1 MLADLLTAETAHR
14 QAAFIR
20 YRITAA
26 KLPAMQDLARFTF
39 EGSPIKRGARSG
51 VIQGCFQLSAKL
63 PIQLECC
70 AGAGDMSTIT
80 GTEAGDSLIG
90 GPTTDLIE
98 GLGGDDYIRDEGGD
112 SDIVRGNDGNDTIW
126 VERTS
131 TGGGGLITIDGGG
144 GDDQIDAT
152 GYFHAT
158 PYDWRIDGGD
168 GNDSLEL
175 RYLTHFTADLGAG
188 NDYLY
193 VDMPLSGGVISLGS
207 GADRIALVSDYGRNP
222 GPGDRYLTIN
232 GLGADDRID
241 WTVFTYGMAN
251 WDQATSLF
259 ASGHL
264 RATQSGADVLIDV
277 DMDGVGAAYGWNP
290 LLRLTDRT
298 LAQLSPLNLGGMPLN
313 GGPIG
318 LAYTTSASSYLFF
331 SGTYGVDHLTAGEGV
346 GSVDLQG
353 LAGDDVLVAN
363 STGAG
368 LSGGDGDDHLIGGA
382 GNDSFEGGR
391 GDDLIE
397 GGGGGEDTLYFL
409 SWDDTAATFV
419 LGKAGPQNT
428 GFGWDTVTG
437 IEEVRATGNADH
449 LSVDAS
455 MTGSVL
461 FYAGSGDDVLV
472 GGVGNDGLYGED
484 GNDQVSGGDGDDTLH
499 DFGDGADVYDGGAGY
514 DTISYLWS
522 DRGLTIDLTVATPQA
537 GGYGDLDL
545 VLNMEGVIGTPYAD
559 TFSGTDQAN
568 KFWGSTGDDVLTGRG
583 GADEL
588 TGGGGND
595 HLDGG
600 DGDDLLTGGVYADDP
615 SAGDD
620 TLIGGAGND
629 TLISGQGAD
638 SLTGGTGNDI
648 LIGGAGDDTLI
659 GGAGDDILD
668 GGAGHDILA
677 GGDGADTYRAYLAT
691 LDGDMI
697 IGLGREDRIHL
708 VGENLATLR
717 FTVNGGQLV
726 FENGARL
733 MAEHGTSD
741 RIIAVTAVDGYGV
754 DLILAPRP
762 AVNDFNG
769 DGVSDL
775 AWRGGGTFTTWSVS
789 PPSVEMN
796 SYVNS
801 VGQDWKLAAT
811 ADFNGDGAADL
822 LWRHDDGTFT
832 VWRANGD
839 TFTPNVVVDAS
850 VPAAWE
856 LAATGDFNGDGAAD
870 LIWRHAS
877 GTVTEWRAD
886 GDGFVQNV
894 LVTSKAVSASL
905 LGAGDFNAD
914 GRDDLIWREGNG
926 ALSVW
931 ISDGTGF
938 AERPQNGPVGQDW
951 SVDALADFN
960 GDGQT
965 DVLWR
970 HQSGVFSVWRGT
982 EAGFQQ
988 NVYVDGSVSAA
999 WHLQGSGDYNGD
1011 GRADLLWR
1019 HDQGTFAIWS
1029 STGDAFTPNTL
1040 VDGSVNSQW
1049 TLAPTDFFL

>member
-1 MLADLLTAETAHR
+1 M
-14 QAAFIR
+14 
-20 YRITAA
+20 
-26 KLPAMQDLARFTF
+26 P
-39 EGSPIKRGARSG
+39 
-51 VIQGCFQLSAKL
+51 
-63 PIQLECC
+63 
-70 AGAGDMSTIT
+70 TIT
-80 GTEAGDSLIG
+80 GTEAADSLIG
-90 GPTTDLIE
+90 GSTTDLIE

-112 SDIVRGNDGNDTIW
+112 SDVVRGNDGNDTIW

-144 GDDQIDAT
+144 GDDTIDAT

-158 PYDWRIDGGD
+158 PYDWQVDAGD
-168 GNDSLEL
+168 GNDSVEL
-175 RYLTHFTADLGAG
+175 RFLTHFTANLGAG
-188 NDYLY
+188 NDYIY

-207 GADRIALVSDYGRNP
+207 GVDRIALVSDYGRNP

-232 GLGADDRID
+232 GLGVDDRID
-241 WTVFTYGMAN
+241 WTAFTFGMDN
-251 WDQATSLF
+251 WDQVTSLF
-259 ASGHL
+259 TSGHL
-264 RATQSGADVLIDV
+264 RATQSGTDVLIDV
-277 DMDGVGAAYGWNP
+277 DMDGVGGAYGWNP

-313 GGPIG
+313 GGAIG
-318 LAYTTSASSYLFF
+318 LTYTTSASSYPFF
-331 SGTYGVDHLTAGEGV
+331 NGTQGVDHLTAGEGV
-346 GSVDLQG
+346 GGVELQG
-353 LAGDDVLVAN
+353 LEGDDVLMAN
-363 STGAG
+363 SAG
-368 LSGGDGDDHLIGGA
+368 SGLWGGDGDDHLVGGA
-382 GNDSFEGGR
+382 GSDRFEGGQ

-397 GGGGGEDTLYFL
+397 GGGGEDTLYFF
-409 SWDDTAATFV
+409 SGDSTAATIV

-437 IEEVRATGNADH
+437 INSIRATSNADH

-461 FYAGSGDDVLV
+461 FYASSGDDVLF
-472 GGVGNDGLYGED
+472 GGVGDDDLYGED
-484 GNDQVSGGDGDDTLH
+484 GNDQVSGGDGDDTLN
-499 DFGDGADVYDGGAGY
+499 DFGNGADVYDGGAGY

-522 DRGLTIDLTVATPQA
+522 DRGLTVDLTVAAPQA
-537 GGYGDLDL
+537 GNYGHLDV

-568 KFWGSTGDDVLTGRG
+568 EFWGGNGDDVLTGRG
-583 GADEL
+583 GADDL

-638 SLTGGTGNDI
+638 SLTGGTGNDV

-659 GGAGDDILD
+659 GGEGDDILD

-677 GGDGADTYRAYLAT
+677 GGDGADTYRGYLAT

-708 VGENLATLR
+708 VGETLATLR

-733 MAEHGTSD
+733 LAAHSTSD
-741 RIIAVTAVDGYGV
+741 RIIAVTAVEGYGV

-762 AVNDFNG
+762 VENDFNG

-775 AWRGGGTFTTWSVS
+775 AWRGGATFTTWSLS
-789 PPSVEMN
+789 PSSVEKN

-822 LWRHDDGTFT
+822 LWRHNDGTFT

-839 TFTPNVVVDAS
+839 TFTPNVVVNGT
-850 VPAAWE
+850 VPTAWE
-856 LAATGDFNGDGAAD
+856 LAATGDFNGDGGAD
-870 LIWRHAS
+870 LIWRHAT
-877 GTVTEWRAD
+877 GVVAEWQAA
-886 GDGFVQNV
+886 GDGFVPNV
-894 LVTSKAVSASL
+894 LVTSKAASANL

-931 ISDGTGF
+931 TSDGTGF
-938 AERPQNGPVGQDW
+938 AERPQTAAVGQDW
-951 SVDALADFN
+951 SVGALADFN
-960 GDGQT
+960 GDGRT

-982 EAGFQQ
+982 ETGFQQ
-988 NVYVDGSVSAA
+988 NAYVNGTVPAA

-1040 VDGSVNSQW
+1040 VEGSVNSQW